1 VGESSPLV
9 PNTKAGAGLM
19 MARLAEIIE
28 RLNAEAK
35 RQSYGPGHK
44 EEQPVRCGGMRGSR
58 RTYWIWFQI

>member
-9 PNTKAGAGLM
+9 PNTEAGAGLM

-28 RLNAEAK
+28 PLNAEAI
-35 RQSYGPGHK
+35 RRFYGPGHK

-58 RTYWIWFQI
+58 RTYWIWLQI